1 MCAYVRSVKGL
12 AFSGMTDS
20 GHWLMMDT
28 KEGVG
33 GLEGAVAPMEMFLQA
48 IMGCTGMDVVSLLK
62 KMKVHYTSFEIHE
75 EHEKAQEH
83 PKVFTR
89 IGLTYRL
96 EGDDIDPEKVKKA
109 VRLSMVRYCSVT
121 AMAKA
126 TVDMSWKIEING
138 EAVQTS

>member
-1 MCAYVRSVKGL
+1 MCAYVRNVKGL
-12 AFSGMTDS
+12 AFAGMTDS

-48 IMGCTGMDVVSLLK
+48 LLGCTGMDVVSIME
-62 KMKVHYTSFEIHE
+62 KMKVQYTSFEVHE
-75 EHEKAQEH
+75 EHKRAKEH
-83 PKVFTR
+83 PKVYTE

-109 VRLSMVRYCSVT
+109 VRLSMERYCAVT
-121 AMAKA
+121 AMTRSSAS
-126 TVDMSWKIEING
+126 MSWKIEING
-138 EAVQTS
+138 EVV